1 MLLPCPTSPSP
12 ATPRLAPPQSL
23 IIPGGVIGHRRDA
36 RHTQH
41 TTFRPNY
48 ATSSMF
54 LPGVHRDSRPC
65 IRAFSL
71 SPEAVVVITPDSC
84 RAVGFIL
91 PSASSVSASRTY
103 AIGVIG
109 LLIFVSRASLPRVFV
124 LPDPSAYSQPVR
136 CSGEPLRWSGY
147 RRLVPESPLRPL
159 SLGFRVKLSV
169 DGSVRVMDGKGCV
182 GVTFQPLA

>member
-1 MLLPCPTSPSP
+1 MVFRLLGNS
-12 ATPRLAPPQSL
+12 RRGHAPPGSL
-23 IIPGGVIGHRRDA
+23 D
-36 RHTQH
+36 TQH
-41 TTFRPNY
+41 IAFPTEPLF
-48 ATSSMF
+48 SVVISCH
-54 LPGVHRDSRPC
+54 PGAFAPAV
-65 IRAFSL
+65 RAFSQA
-71 SPEAVVVITPDSC
+71 PEAVVITPDSC